1 MKYSF
6 AAPLLVFFAL
16 GSTASSSAASSSA
29 ASSSTRVKSGPWVMG
44 YYMGYLADRQ
54 PPSKI
59 DWKGLTHLAVG
70 FFVPRAD
77 GSLDAGLAPSTADRK
92 LLVQAA
98 RQNKRVVLA
107 TLGGQDTGPMWYAAT
122 CCSENGS
129 AARATFISSLK
140 NLVKSEGYDGLDLDW
155 EPLEPK
161 DQPLLLELVKTLRK
175 ELPGTLLTFPA
186 DGADNLNFPANRTF
200 YAQLAPLLD
209 QLNLMTYGMGF
220 AFEGWKTWHSSP
232 LYGQTPN
239 TPTSVDLTVQGYLK
253 AGIPA
258 AKIGIGIGFYG
269 ICYGAPAKGPL
280 EDTVGTKAG
289 GAKLLADDNDLSYA
303 NIVTQYAPLGT
314 RKWDSSAR
322 VPYLSF
328 AKPSG
333 PKGCTYL
340 SYEDEA
346 SILEKGKYLRQ
357 KGLGGVILWN
367 VNQGY
372 IPGRVPANPLLDATR
387 RAFLVRR

>member
-1 MKYSF
+1 MKRRLSI
-6 AAPLLVFFAL
+6 ALLLLTAL
-16 GSTASSSAASSSA
+16 GFTGSSSGASSSAVRKAS
-29 ASSSTRVKSGPWVMG
+29 PWVMG

-54 PPSKI
+54 PPSAI

-77 GSLDAGLAPSTADRK
+77 GTLDAGLAPSAADRK
-92 LLVQAA
+92 VLVQAA
-98 RQNKRVVLA
+98 RQNKRKVLA

-122 CCSENGS
+122 SS
-129 AARATFISSLK
+129 AARATLVSSLK
-140 NLVKSEGYDGLDLDW
+140 NLVKREGYDGLDLDW
-155 EPLEPK
+155 EPLEPR
-161 DQPLLLELVKTLRK
+161 DQPLLLELVRTLRK
-175 ELPGTLLTFPA
+175 ELPGTLMTFPA
-186 DGADNLNFPANRTF
+186 DGADNLNFPANRAF

-258 AKIGIGIGFYG
+258 AKLGIGIGFYG
-269 ICYGAPAKGPL
+269 ICYGAPAQGPL
-280 EDTVGTKAG
+280 EDTVGIKPG

-328 AKPSG
+328 AQPSG

-340 SYEDEA
+340 SFEDAA

-372 IPGRVPANPLLDATR
+372 IPGRVPANPLLEATR
-387 RAFLVRR
+387 RAFLGGR

>member
-1 MKYSF
+1 MKN
-6 AAPLLVFFAL
+6 PLALIFLALVVGGAQ
-16 GSTASSSAASSSA
+16 G
-29 ASSSTRVKSGPWVMG
+29 SSSTLRKSGPWVMG

-70 FFVPRAD
+70 FFIPRAD

-98 RQNKRVVLA
+98 RQNKRKVLA
-107 TLGGQDTGPMWYAAT
+107 TIGGQDSGPIWYAVT
-122 CCSENGS
+122 SS
-129 AARATFISSLK
+129 TARATFVSSLK
-140 NLVKSEGYDGLDLDW
+140 NLVKSEGFDGLDLDW

-161 DQPLLLELVKTLRK
+161 DQPLLLELVRTLRN

-186 DGADNLNFPANRTF
+186 DGADNLNFPANRAF

-239 TPTSVDLTVQGYLK
+239 TPTSVDLAVQGYLK
-253 AGIPA
+253 VGVPA
-258 AKIGIGIGFYG
+258 AKLGIGIGFYG
-269 ICYGAPAKGPL
+269 ICYGAPAQGPL

-289 GAKLLADDNDLSYA
+289 GAQLLASDNDLSYA

-314 RKWDSSAR
+314 RKWDSSAW
-322 VPYLSF
+322 VPYLTF

-340 SYEDEA
+340 SYEDDA

-357 KGLGGVILWN
+357 KGLGGVIIWN

-372 IPGRVPANPLLDATR
+372 VPGRVPANPLLDATR
-387 RAFLVRR
+387 RAFLVRP